1 MIIKIC
7 NVKFKDMKLKAAYA
21 EKFRGYIAGKY
32 IDNNILHNHD
42 NDKFIYRY
50 PLVQYKVI
58 DGMPILVG
66 INEGTDITARIGIN
80 DDEFILE
87 GEKFDSFQKEI
98 NKFDYDFGVADDY
111 VEYKIKSP
119 WISLN
124 QNNIERYNHSNAMEK
139 EEMLKKILIGNIISM
154 SKGLNYTVD
163 KKINVWINLK
173 ETEVMLKGVR
183 HAAFWGNIKVNFN
196 IPDYFGIGKSVSRG
210 FGTLQRIGNK

>member
-7 NVKFKDMKLKAAYA
+7 NVKFKDMKLKAKHA

-58 DGMPILVG
+58 DGMPILIG
-66 INEGTDITARIGIN
+66 INEGADITARIGIN
-80 DDEFILE
+80 DDEFIIE
-87 GEKFDSFQKEI
+87 GEKFDAFQKEI
-98 NKFDYDFGVADDY
+98 NKFDYEFGVTDDY
-111 VEYKIKSP
+111 VEYEIKSP

-124 QNNIERYNHSNAMEK
+124 QNNIERYNHSNEMEK

-154 SKGLNYTVD
+154 SKGMNYTVD
-163 KKINVWINLK
+163 KKINAWINLK
-173 ETEVMLKGVR
+173 ETEVRLKGIR
-183 HAAFWGNIKVNFN
+183 HVAFLGNIKVNFN

>member
-1 MIIKIC
+1 MIINVC
-7 NVKFKDMKLKAAYA
+7 NVKFKDLKLKERYV

-58 DGMPILVG
+58 NEMPIIIG
-66 INEGTDITARIGIN
+66 INEGAHIAARIGIN
-80 DDEFILE
+80 DDEFILD
-87 GEKFDSFQKEI
+87 GKKFDSFQKEI
-98 NKFDYDFGVADDY
+98 NKFEYEFGITDDY

-124 QNNIERYNHSNAMEK
+124 QNNIEKYNNSNAMEK

-154 SKGLNYTVD
+154 SKGMNYTVD
-163 KKINVWINLK
+163 KQIKVWINLK
-173 ETEVMLKGVR
+173 ETEVMLKGIR
-183 HAAFWGNIKVNFN
+183 HAAFLGNIKVNFN

-210 FGTLQRIGNK
+210 FGTLQRIGKN

>member
-1 MIIKIC
+1 MIINVC
-7 NVKFKDMKLKAAYA
+7 NVKFKDLKLKERYV

-58 DGMPILVG
+58 NEMPIIIG
-66 INEGTDITARIGIN
+66 INEGAHIAARIGIN
-80 DDEFILE
+80 DDEFILD
-87 GEKFDSFQKEI
+87 GKKFDSFQKEI
-98 NKFDYDFGVADDY
+98 NKFEYEFGIIDDY

-124 QNNIERYNHSNAMEK
+124 QNNIEKYNNSNAMEK

-154 SKGLNYTVD
+154 SKGMNYTVD
-163 KKINVWINLK
+163 KQIKVWINLK
-173 ETEVMLKGVR
+173 ETEVMLKGIR
-183 HAAFWGNIKVNFN
+183 HAAFLGNIKVNFN

-210 FGTLQRIGNK
+210 FGTLQRIGKN